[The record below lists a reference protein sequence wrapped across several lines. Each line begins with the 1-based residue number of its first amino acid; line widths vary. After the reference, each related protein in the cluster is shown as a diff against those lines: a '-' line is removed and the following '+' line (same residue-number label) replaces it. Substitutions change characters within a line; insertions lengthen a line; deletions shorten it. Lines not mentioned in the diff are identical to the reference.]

1 MDQSTVN
8 KLVAQAKQ
16 EGRDEAFKE
25 AAHNAEVVKEV
36 CIIDELCH
44 IAARRKDISFWEGVT
59 LDDGIEILQSSDI
72 ALYNKDTGKSTRLDC
87 KQAPFVKHIL
97 PTMILE
103 SIPLLEDVLKLY
115 GLTLYTL
122 FTRHQC
128 SQSTSYIRT
137 EMP

>member
-1 MDQSTVN
+1 MDQSTV
-8 KLVAQAKQ
+8 KAKQ

-25 AAHNAEVVKEV
+25 AAHNAEVVKGMDDEV

-72 ALYNKDTGKSTRLDC
+72 ALYNKDTGKSTPLDC

-122 FTRHQC
+122 FTRHQV
-128 SQSTSYIRT
+128 
-137 EMP
+137 

>member
-1 MDQSTVN
+1 MDQSTV
-8 KLVAQAKQ
+8 VAQAKQ

-25 AAHNAEVVKEV
+25 AAHNAEVEV

-59 LDDGIEILQSSDI
+59 LDDGIEVLQSSDI

-103 SIPLLEDVLKLY
+103 SIPLLEDVLQLY